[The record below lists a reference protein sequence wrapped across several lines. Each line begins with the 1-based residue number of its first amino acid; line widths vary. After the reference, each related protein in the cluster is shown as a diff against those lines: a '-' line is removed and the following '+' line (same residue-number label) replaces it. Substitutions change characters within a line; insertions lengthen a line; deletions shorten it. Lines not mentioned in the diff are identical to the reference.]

1 MALTNDQITAQ
12 NFKDFYGQIRP
23 YLNGQVPTFANQFSR
38 SDLYSTDE
46 KIIGSWTDG
55 KPLYQKTITVTPPSN
70 TISTE
75 VQQDIS
81 SEIQGAEKIFL
92 GNPSFLWRS
101 NNSQAIPLLLGW
113 VSTALGVI
121 PNIENGTG
129 KARLNW
135 HGIPDYWEGTPAII
149 TLQYTKTTDS
159 AIKVGTGTDYS
170 TDEQIIGS
178 WIDGKPIYQ
187 KTFSGTVSSANNIS
201 YVSIGASV
209 DTFVDGRGV
218 LNNSVPLIGVSNDG
232 VSAGVSTFV
241 NSNSAASNKNTFGVY
256 SKPESQSAWVG
267 LSYYFTL
274 CYTKTTD

>member
-46 KIIGSWTDG
+46 KIIGQWIDG
-55 KPLYQKTITVTPPSN
+55 KPLYQKTLYVNLQDTSDGPHTVSDLTTSCIDTFIN
-70 TISTE
+70 CLGYINHSGE
-75 VQQDIS
+75 VMTNNNFFYS
-81 SEIQGAEKIFL
+81 SAWTS
-92 GNPSFLWRS
+92 SFFTRYDLTS
-101 NNSQAIPLLLGW
+101 KSL
-113 VSTALGVI
+113 
-121 PNIENGTG
+121 
-129 KARLNW
+129 
-135 HGIPDYWEGTPAII
+135 II
-149 TLQYTKTTDS
+149 TTKNFGGNTLVGYVTIQYTKTTDS

-170 TDEQIIGS
+170 TDEQIIGT
-178 WIDGKPIYQ
+178 WIDGKPLYQ

-209 DTFVDGRGV
+209 DTFADGRGV
-218 LNNSVPLIGVSNDG
+218 LNNSVPLIGVTNES
-232 VSAGVSTFV
+232 VSAGVSIFV
-241 NSNSAASNKNTFGVY
+241 NTNSAASNKNTFGIY

-267 LSYYFTL
+267 KPYYLTL

>member
-1 MALTNDQITAQ
+1 MSLTADQITAQ

-38 SDLYSTDE
+38 SDLYSTSE
-46 KIIGSWTDG
+46 KIVGSWKDG
-55 KPLYQKTITVTPPSN
+55 KPLYQKTIECEALPNNTTKSVAHGVSNLDKIVDIKGCAYRSSDGLFVSLPRVATSTTYMCEINVKSGNVNITSSTDLSAFGWSYVT
-70 TISTE
+70 I
-75 VQQDIS
+75 
-81 SEIQGAEKIFL
+81 
-92 GNPSFLWRS
+92 
-101 NNSQAIPLLLGW
+101 
-113 VSTALGVI
+113 
-121 PNIENGTG
+121 
-129 KARLNW
+129 
-135 HGIPDYWEGTPAII
+135 
-149 TLQYTKTTDS
+149 QYTKTTDS

-178 WIDGKPIYQ
+178 WIDGKPLYQ

-218 LNNSVPLIGVSNDG
+218 LDNSVPLIGVTSES

-267 LSYYFTL
+267 KSYYLTL